1 MMPSN
6 ATVSPEGPGENPQ
19 GTSNNARAANATS
32 DPTPPTDSQGTGGKV
47 NSKPPTKTDDPA
59 SSNLTSGVDIPP
71 GRDDRD
77 NKGNLAAEKVLSVS
91 ANLAKLLPSGAVL
104 VFQTLSANFTN
115 QGSCTTANKWLSAL
129 LVGFLTAACIFLTFT
144 DSIVHANKIYYGV
157 ALPRRLKIFA
167 LSREEERRLLKDL
180 KKDLVER
187 RLKTLD
193 WVHAFFTAI
202 VFLSIAMGDV
212 GLQKC
217 FFPDLNSDENKN
229 LKELLRNAPLGLA
242 LLSSFV
248 FMIFPTTR
256 HGVGFDN
263 GSRQPADDKQQ
274 RKDDDRKAADKSSQ
288 PVDIE
293 KGQAPDSSTKA

>member
-1 MMPSN
+1 M
-6 ATVSPEGPGENPQ
+6 ATNPEQTSGNKEGPDKQ
-19 GTSNNARAANATS
+19 TS
-32 DPTPPTDSQGTGGKV
+32 
-47 NSKPPTKTDDPA
+47 TKKNIGDDIVTT
-59 SSNLTSGVDIPP
+59 N
-71 GRDDRD
+71 DDRA

-91 ANLAKLLPSGAVL
+91 ANLARLLPSGAVL
-104 VFQTLSANFTN
+104 VFQTLSASFTN
-115 QGSCTTANKWLSAL
+115 QGSCNTANKWLSAL
-129 LVGFLTAACIFLTFT
+129 LVGFLSGACIFLTFT
-144 DSIVHANKIYYGV
+144 DSIFHNNKIYYGV

-167 LSREEERRLLKDL
+167 LSPKEEKVLLRVL

-217 FFPDLNSDENKN
+217 FFPDLDSDHMKN
-229 LKELLRNAPLGLA
+229 VKELLRNAPLGLA

-256 HGVGFDN
+256 HGVGFEN
-263 GSRQPADDKQQ
+263 GDRRPTTDEQQ
-274 RKDDDRKAADKSSQ
+274 KKGDTAQAADKSKSGDVESQ
-288 PVDIE
+288 NDPN
-293 KGQAPDSSTKA
+293 KTQS